1 MSNLN
6 MGIMGDKMSDII
18 KLLKHHDILY
28 HLGMPEISD
37 TEYDKLRRRAQDQF
51 PDHEY
56 FKTVG
61 TKPDTKKTQL
71 PYILGS
77 LNKVKSDTVVD
88 WMRKTSDWFV
98 ISEKID
104 GISIYVVY
112 VDGKV
117 EWAATRGDGY
127 FGQDITD
134 KAKIFCPKVIT
145 EGIWMLRGEAT
156 LAVDPKTL
164 GYKTKRNGT
173 AGILNRDGLRHNE
186 FIVPYFY
193 EVIEAPPEY
202 DRYMKTELNRMILLE
217 DLVQL
222 NMPVFYSVPAM
233 INLTDEILL
242 SKLSSFYK
250 AAKNRDYD
258 VDGLVITVNVSQRED
273 VEYPELKMAYKVN
286 EEAVEATVTGIA
298 WQTSRTGRIVPV
310 VLIEPLELQGVTVSR
325 VTGHNYKY
333 ISENNIKE
341 GTKIG
346 IVRSGDVIPYIT
358 EVISENGDFDQY
370 VLCPSCGYVPI
381 IKGVDL
387 VCENEL
393 CGDQIYHYQEHWLRA
408 LGAEGISHK
417 TLEKIGVETIP
428 GLYEIDEFDIM
439 EHDGFGVKRANQV
452 HDIIQKT
459 LRTDDTSLL
468 RAMGMPG
475 IGRTASKALI
485 NHFGNIYA
493 VLEAHENELER
504 VDGIGYVR
512 AKNIK
517 YNQARCIILLKS
529 LERIGL
535 QITTEERVESEMTG
549 MIFSMTGK
557 LPMKRDLLVKLIES
571 HGGVWKNSVTKNT
584 DFLITNNPN
593 STSGKMKN
601 ANKYGTRI
609 ISFDDLMRMVE

>member
-1 MSNLN
+1 
-6 MGIMGDKMSDII
+6 MSDII
-18 KLLKHHDILY
+18 KLLIHHDIQY
-28 HLGMPEISD
+28 ALGKPEISD
-37 TEYDKLRRRAQDQF
+37 TEYDKLRTRAQDQF

-61 TKPDTKKTQL
+61 AQTKDRKTPL
-71 PYILGS
+71 PFVLGS
-77 LNKVKSDTVVD
+77 LNKVKSDTVID
-88 WMRKTSDWFV
+88 WMRKISDHFV

-104 GISIYVVY
+104 GVSIYVVY
-112 VDGKV
+112 LDGKV

-127 FGQDITD
+127 YGQDITN
-134 KAKIFCPKVIT
+134 KAKIFCKNLKPDIKK
-145 EGIWMLRGEAT
+145 GMWCLRGEAT
-156 LAVDPKTL
+156 LNVNPKIL
-164 GYKTKRNGT
+164 DYKTKRNGT
-173 AGILNRDGLRHNE
+173 AGILNRDGTKQCE
-186 FIVPYFY
+186 YVEPFFY
-193 EVIEAPPEY
+193 EIIDGPINPKTMTEIE
-202 DRYMKTELNRMILLE
+202 RMATLE
-217 DLVQL
+217 KLVE
-222 NMPVFYSVPAM
+222 NMPKWHSVP
-233 INLTDEILL
+233 LHTDEWIMNRLTEIYTD
-242 SKLSSFYK
+242 S
-250 AAKNRDYD
+250 KNREYD
-258 VDGLVITVNVSQRED
+258 VDGLVITVNESKRED
-273 VEYPELKMAYKVN
+273 VEYPESKIAFKVN
-286 EEAVEATVTGIA
+286 EEAVEATVIGIE
-298 WQTSRTGRIVPV
+298 WNTTRTGRIIPV
-310 VLIEPLELQGVTVSR
+310 LLIEPLELQGVTVSR
-325 VTGHNYKY
+325 VTGHNFNY
-333 ISENNIKE
+333 IYSNCIKTD
-341 GTKIG
+341 TKIG
-346 IVRSGDVIPYIT
+346 IVRSGDVIPYIV
-358 EVISENGDFDQY
+358 EVITEPDGFYEPCSR
-370 VLCPSCGYVPI
+370 CPSCGETPK

-417 TLEKIGVETIP
+417 TLEKIGIETIP

-535 QITTEERVESEMTG
+535 QIKTEERVESEMTG